1 MDAGADVLVV
11 QGSAAVGH
19 LGRINL
25 LPFLAHIVDLYPQIP
40 VVASGGIS
48 TGRALAA
55 VLAAGAE
62 GANLGTAFLATP
74 ENAEVPD
81 PFKEHV
87 VRSDGQD
94 TTLTTLYDV
103 IDGGA
108 WPRDIVG
115 RVYNNRFVQ
124 MWDGRDAEIQER
136 LEELASD
143 AGEAWAKH
151 DIEVASV
158 YMGQSAM
165 SVDTI
170 RPAGDVLHEICGEA
184 EGILRERFRELG
196 L

>member
-1 MDAGADVLVV
+1 VDAGADVLVV
-11 QGSAAVGH
+11 QGSAAGGH

-74 ENAEVPD
+74 ENDEVPD

-87 VRSDGQD
+87 VWSDGQD
-94 TTLTTLYDV
+94 TTLITLYDV
-103 IDGGA
+103 IGRGA
-108 WPRDIVG
+108 CPRDIVG

-184 EGILRERFRELG
+184 ERILRERFRKLG